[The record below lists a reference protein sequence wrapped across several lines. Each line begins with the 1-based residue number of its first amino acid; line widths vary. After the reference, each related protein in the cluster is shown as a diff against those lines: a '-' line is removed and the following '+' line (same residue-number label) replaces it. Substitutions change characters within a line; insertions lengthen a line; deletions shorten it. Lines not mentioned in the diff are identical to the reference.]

1 MFEALSLTML
11 QFDTKSPR
19 AQRAFA
25 IEFCTSALRTEMESK
40 HCLEKI
46 LGPNENGPV
55 KYAGA
60 ADW

>member
-1 MFEALSLTML
+1 MQPCVCASLPLSFYLSLPL
-11 QFDTKSPR
+11 QRS
-19 AQRAFA
+19 FA
-25 IEFCTSALRTEMESK
+25 IDFCTSSLRTEMESK

-46 LGPNENGPV
+46 LGPNGDGPV

>member
-1 MFEALSLTML
+1 MFQALATTML
-11 QFDTKSPR
+11 TFDTMSQR

-25 IEFCTSALRTEMESK
+25 IEFCTSSLRTEMESK

-55 KYAGA
+55 KYAGQA
-60 ADW
+60 SW